1 MLDGLLVF
9 QVLIYF
15 LWELTWF
22 LFNFDFSYAAKT
34 NPLADIGVDFDAL
47 NRKEK
52 RMEKQPMTPV
62 VSTITMGRAMGSG
75 TGLGRAGAGVLRPP
89 PNPTIGS
96 GMGMGGGV
104 NMGMGMGMG
113 GPGSG
118 IGMGGYGGMQ
128 QPMGGVGM
136 GAGMNAGMNMGMMQG
151 GQMPPGSAMPGGYNP
166 MMGSGGYPSQQPY
179 GGGYR

>member
-1 MLDGLLVF
+1 
-9 QVLIYF
+9 
-15 LWELTWF
+15 
-22 LFNFDFSYAAKT
+22 
-34 NPLADIGVDFDAL
+34 
-47 NRKEK
+47 
-52 RMEKQPMTPV
+52 
-62 VSTITMGRAMGSG
+62 MGKAMGSG

-96 GMGMGGGV
+96 GMGMG
-104 NMGMGMGMG
+104 
-113 GPGSG
+113 
-118 IGMGGYGGMQ
+118 IGMGGYGGMH

-179 GGGYR
+179 GGGGYR